1 MRVVLH
7 GFGAFPIVFWH
18 MIQHARSINRSIEWA
33 IILTTNHH
41 SNLFTKLLGPE
52 RVIVLDQSNDIPL
65 HNISEMVYPGPLYRD
80 IEADK
85 RNYKYAAAA
94 KQYVRAMNLYG
105 QVRDFMCSFRPTHA
119 LVSQVEGFDGKV
131 FIATARELGVEV
143 VVPTSCRNLGGIF
156 FSPDDFESLPN
167 YATHTHERDLALAE
181 AFVES
186 FRKDPKP
193 ARWNPVVSND
203 KILDSFT
210 LPLSRRIV
218 GTAKRWVSRP
228 GEFQWDFLRAS
239 LLNNMPFLRDNIW
252 KIRRRINEANCDIYS
267 LDELPNKFIFY
278 PLQYTPESSINTPAP
293 YFVDQLRAIDAI
305 RFAMPSDY
313 KLVVKEHPACIL
325 LREGGFLRRL
335 QHTSGVV
342 VAHYGLSSL
351 ELVRRAALTI
361 SVTGTATLEA
371 MLLGRRAITLGG
383 TLVSAMLGGSCSVGD
398 LEQRI
403 SLELERHISDV
414 DVVKAIAK
422 LFSVRHE
429 VAFGSPG
436 APNEP
441 VLRSGN
447 ISRLAHAFIEHC
459 QLVDQERCLI
469 DKDINS
475 IQKNHFRGLET
486 PFQ

>member
-1 MRVVLH
+1 M
-7 GFGAFPIVFWH
+7 PI
-18 MIQHARSINRSIEWA
+18 
-33 IILTTNHH
+33 
-41 SNLFTKLLGPE
+41 
-52 RVIVLDQSNDIPL
+52 
-65 HNISEMVYPGPLYRD
+65 
-80 IEADK
+80 
-85 RNYKYAAAA
+85 
-94 KQYVRAMNLYG
+94 
-105 QVRDFMCSFRPTHA
+105 
-119 LVSQVEGFDGKV
+119 
-131 FIATARELGVEV
+131 
-143 VVPTSCRNLGGIF
+143 
-156 FSPDDFESLPN
+156 
-167 YATHTHERDLALAE
+167 
-181 AFVES
+181 
-186 FRKDPKP
+186 
-193 ARWNPVVSND
+193 
-203 KILDSFT
+203 
-210 LPLSRRIV
+210 
-218 GTAKRWVSRP
+218 
-228 GEFQWDFLRAS
+228 
-239 LLNNMPFLRDNIW
+239 LRDNIW

-351 ELVRRAALTI
+351 ELVRRSALTI

-403 SLELERHISDV
+403 SLELERHISDA

-436 APNEP
+436 APTEP

-447 ISRLAHAFIEHC
+447 ITRLAHAFIEHC

-475 IQKNHFRGLET
+475 IQKSHLRGLET
-486 PFQ
+486 PSQ